1 MARVIEE
8 VIQVQDEFYILSTS
22 SRVDDRTHVLKH
34 GDTFAVFDR
43 FGDFELWGKGE
54 LGLYHQD
61 TRFLSRLTVRLGPAR
76 PLLLSSIVNRDNT
89 QLTVDLANPPV
100 LHDGEVVVRRGTVH
114 VFRSAV
120 IWDAA
125 SHHRLRIHNYELA
138 PVEMKL
144 VLEFDAD
151 FADLFEVRGIK
162 RERRG
167 TRYPPEASMQE
178 LVFRYDGLDGLTRRT
193 TITFA
198 TEPSHIEGAKV
209 TFDLHLQP
217 GEDQTCAFVVR
228 CATEAVPES
237 SPPGVALSESNA
249 PLLSFEKAVE
259 KVTHALHATR
269 DFEPDVTTSNRQFN
283 EWMGRSIAD
292 LHMMRTDTAYGPY
305 PYAGVPWF
313 STVFGRDGIIS
324 ALECLWF
331 DPAMA
336 RGVLAYLAATQA
348 TDEIPEKDSQPG
360 KILHEARGGEMS
372 ALGEVPFSRYYGST
386 DATPLFIILADA
398 YLERTGD
405 LEFAK
410 GIWPN
415 VQRALTWIDTHGDID
430 GDGFVEYAR
439 RTKRGLLNQGWKDSH
454 DAVFHANGEL
464 AEGPIAL
471 CEVQGYVYAARRAAA
486 NLAQRLGETGTADR
500 LTTQAEDIR
509 KAFEE
514 TFWSEELGTYVF
526 ALDGDKRPCEIRT
539 SNAGHCLWV
548 GIASAERAARVASTL
563 LEPAS
568 FSGWGI
574 RTVASGIR
582 RYNPMAYHNG
592 SIWPHDNAL
601 VAAGF
606 ARYGLMG
613 EAETVFKAMYDASLF
628 FALHRLPELFC
639 GFRRRPGESP
649 TQYPVSC
656 SPQTWASASVFLLQ
670 ASMVGLRIDGAKSEV
685 VFATPTLP
693 AFLPEVRLTG
703 LRVGAGRVDL
713 ELIRHE
719 RDVGVNVLERD
730 SDIRVVVMK

>member
-1 MARVIEE
+1 MALVIEE
-8 VIQVQDEFYILSTS
+8 IIQVKDEFYILSTS

-61 TRFLSRLTVRLGPAR
+61 TRFLSRMTVRLGAAR
-76 PLLLSSIVNRDNT
+76 PLFLSSIVSRDNT
-89 QLTVDLANPPV
+89 QLTVDLANPAV
-100 LHDGEVVVRRGTVH
+100 VHDGEIIVRRGTIH
-114 VFRSAV
+114 VFRSTV
-120 IWDAA
+120 VWDAS

-138 PVEMKL
+138 PVDLKL

-167 TRYPPEASMQE
+167 TRHAPVPSPNE
-178 LVFRYDGLDGLTRRT
+178 LTFRYDGLDGLTRRT

-198 TEPSHIEGAKV
+198 TPPDDMQQGNV
-209 TFDLHLQP
+209 TFHLHLQP
-217 GEDQTCAFVVR
+217 GEDRALAFVVR
-228 CATEAVPES
+228 CATETVPES

-249 PLLSFEKAVE
+249 PLLSFDNAVE
-259 KVTHALHATR
+259 RITNALHATR
-269 DFEPDVTTSNRQFN
+269 DFEPHVSTPNRQFN
-283 EWMGRSIAD
+283 EWMSRSVAD

-348 TDEIPEKDSQPG
+348 DDENAASDAQPG

-386 DATPLFIILADA
+386 DATPLFVILADA
-398 YLERTGD
+398 YLRRTGD
-405 LEFAK
+405 LEFTRS
-410 GIWPN
+410 IWPH
-415 VQRALTWIDTHGDID
+415 VQRALSWIDTWGDVD
-430 GDGFVEYAR
+430 GDGFIEYAR
-439 RTKRGLLNQGWKDSH
+439 RTKRGLINQGWKDSH
-454 DAVFHANGEL
+454 DALFHATGEM

-471 CEVQGYVYAARRAAA
+471 CEVQGYVFAARRAAA
-486 NLAQRLGETGTADR
+486 NLAHELGDHGLAERLIAQSEV
-500 LTTQAEDIR
+500 IR
-509 KAFEE
+509 TAFEE

-526 ALDGDKRPCEIRT
+526 ALDGEKRRCEVRT
-539 SNAGHCLWV
+539 SNAGHCLWA
-548 GIASAERAARVASTL
+548 GIASPERAARVAATL
-563 LEPAS
+563 LDQSS

-574 RTVASGIR
+574 RTVAAGVR

-592 SIWPHDNAL
+592 SIWPHDNAII
-601 VAAGF
+601 AAGF
-606 ARYGLMG
+606 ARYGLMKET
-613 EAETVFKAMYDASLF
+613 EAVFSALYDASLF
-628 FALHRLPELFC
+628 FDLHRLPELFC

-649 TQYPVSC
+649 TKYPVSC
-656 SPQTWASASVFLLQ
+656 SPQTWASASVFMFLQ
-670 ASMVGLRIDGAKSEV
+670 SMLGLSVRGSASEV
-685 VFATPTLP
+685 VLSHPTLP
-693 AFLPEVRLTG
+693 EFLPEVRLTG

-713 ELIRHE
+713 QLIRHE

-730 SDIRVVVMK
+730 GDIRVVVMK